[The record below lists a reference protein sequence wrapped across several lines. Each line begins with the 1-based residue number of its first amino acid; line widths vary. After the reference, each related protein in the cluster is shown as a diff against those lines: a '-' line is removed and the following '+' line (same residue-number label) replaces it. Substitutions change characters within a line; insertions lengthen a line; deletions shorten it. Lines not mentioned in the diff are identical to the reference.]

1 MCPYIIKDK
10 PRVHKIS
17 EIVKETHKVK
27 TYKFFD
33 EHLALSAKPGQFL
46 MLWIPGVDE
55 IPISISNVDR
65 TTFEVWITVAR
76 VGDATSILDTLKK
89 GDEIGVRGPY
99 GTAFTIDDYR
109 RILIIGG
116 GYGIAPLAFLAEEAH
131 KSGKLLDVII
141 GAKTKEDLFFVDRFK
156 KVAKTLLIST
166 DDGSFGVKG
175 FTTDLYISFLKSAS
189 TKPDVVLTCGPEKM
203 MAKVYLISKKYE
215 IPVQAS
221 LERYMKCGIGICGSC
236 ALGPYRVCIDG
247 PVFTSNMLKKVSNEL
262 GKLKRDSASA
272 PIPV

>member
-1 MCPYIIKDK
+1 MDFRIKDR
-10 PRVHKIS
+10 PRTHKIT
-17 EIVKETHKVK
+17 EIVRETHKVK

-33 EHLALSAKPGQFL
+33 EHLALHAKPGQFL

-55 IPISISNVDR
+55 IPISISKVNR
-65 TTFEVWITVAR
+65 ATFEVWITVAR
-76 VGDATSILDTLKK
+76 VGDATSKLDAFKE
-89 GDEIGVRGPY
+89 GDVIGVRGPY
-99 GTAFTIDDYR
+99 GTAFTIDDYKK
-109 RILIIGG
+109 ILIIGG

-131 KSGKLLDVII
+131 RLGKLLNVII
-141 GAKTKEDLFFVDRFK
+141 GAKTKEDLFFVNRFK
-156 KVAKTLLIST
+156 KVTKALLIST

-175 FTTDLYISFLKSAS
+175 FTTDVYLSFLESTS

-203 MAKVYLISKKYE
+203 MAKVYSISEKFG

-247 PVFTSNMLKKVSNEL
+247 PVFTSDMLKEVLNEL
-262 GKLKRDSASA
+262 GKLKRDGSSA